1 MRKWLHA
8 LALISFCLASGAAFA
23 ADKPYVREDLASDA
37 IRLEEKLKK
46 DAFPVSAL
54 HPIEQIRKD
63 AAQRISRGDPK
74 GALPLLATL
83 ITSNPKSPDPWLA
96 YAKAAFV
103 ALNSDESGYY
113 ALQENALAAAY
124 TAYQRAKT
132 PAEEASALTFLGEI
146 YGKKELWR
154 LSLNAY
160 RASLDKVDNAAL
172 RATFQEMR
180 EKYGFR
186 ILDYKV
192 DSDAASPRVCFQFS
206 EPLARG
212 KVDFAPFI
220 TQSGAANAA
229 ISSEDQQ
236 LCVEGLKHGERYAM
250 VVRQGL
256 PSSVGENLLKSAD
269 YEIYVRDRSPQV
281 HFTGKN
287 YVLPRLGQE
296 GVPVV
301 SVNTPKISV
310 DILRIG
316 DRNLLPTVRSE
327 DFLGQLSGYK
337 AKKLADG
344 DAVKIW
350 SGTLDAKPDL
360 NRDVT
365 TAFPVLEAVG
375 KLEPGVYVMLAQ
387 AGEHKAAVESDD
399 EDSGRSATQ
408 WFVVSD
414 LGLTAFTGTD
424 GIHVLVR
431 SLATAAPLENV
442 ELRLIARSNEIL
454 ATRPTP
460 ADGHVRF
467 DPGLA
472 RGTGGLAP
480 GLIVATDANG
490 DYGFLDL
497 AATAFDLTDRGVKG
511 RSAAKALD
519 ALVFPERGVYRSG
532 ETVFVTA
539 LLRDSKGVAATGL
552 PLTLVAKRPD
562 GVEYKR
568 ALVEDQGM
576 GGRAFSLALQAGV
589 SPGTWKIQAYAD
601 PKSPAI
607 GEATFLV
614 EDYVP
619 ERLDFTLKP
628 KTASA
633 RSGEHVEINAEARY
647 LYGAPGA
654 DLEIDGEVTIQ
665 ASATNALPALKGY
678 ESGLTD
684 ESFESVKGELEQKET
699 TDAKG
704 KAVVKLVI
712 PEINTPR
719 SVEAKV
725 LLRVGEPGGR
735 AVERSLTIPILSK
748 GGVIGVKKNFEDGSL
763 GEEATASFDVV
774 VAGSD
779 GNRSARKNV
788 QWTLYRVNNA
798 YQWYNSDGRW
808 GYERVKSS
816 KKIADGRIDVD
827 IDKAGHIQ
835 VPVSYGAHRLE
846 LRTES
851 GGDGPTAIS
860 FNVGWSGDAS
870 ADTPDLLEVTLDKAS
885 YKVGEEMK
893 LAIQSRFAGKATL
906 AIAGDAL
913 NEVQMLDLKEGDNH
927 ASFPVKADW
936 GAGAYAIVIAHRP
949 LDQAA
954 KRMPGRAL
962 GLAWFGIDE
971 DAHKIAIN
979 IGAPDK
985 IRPRTTMTL
994 PIKLAGLSP
1003 GEEAEI
1009 TVAAVDIGILNL
1021 TRYEAPNAKD
1031 YFFGQRQLAT
1041 EIRDLY
1047 GLLIDGMQGSRGAI
1061 RMGGDAAASAN
1072 GVPKPTQAPLARYS
1086 GVVKVDADGI
1096 AKVSFDLPAF
1106 NGAIRVMAV
1115 AWSKTRVGNAQADVI
1130 IRDPVV
1136 VQATLPRFLSL
1147 GDQSR
1152 FHVQIDNVEGKS
1164 GEYTVDLDL
1173 HGPVSVAADALRK
1186 TIKLEAGA
1194 RTAFT
1199 IPVTSAGI
1207 GTASIDMRLT
1217 GPGVDAA
1224 QAFTL
1229 SVLPGTSELYRR
1241 TIRPL
1246 AQGESLTVSSDLIAD
1261 FVPGTGSVS
1270 VAVSPIGAIDVPAL
1284 LMALDRYPYGCS
1296 EQTVSRA
1303 MPLLYVNKLA
1313 SLSALALD
1321 DDLQPR
1327 IKEAI
1332 DKVLTRQDS
1341 NGSFGLWAAGGDEDI
1356 WLSSFVMDFLTRSR
1370 ENNFAVPQKAF
1381 DIGLDYLRN
1390 HVANKSDV
1398 GKDESS
1404 ALAYA
1409 IYVLA
1414 RNGRPVM
1421 GDLRYLAD
1429 TKLDAFESP
1438 LARAQLAASF
1448 ALLGDR
1454 ARAASVFTA
1463 ATDRLGTIRA
1473 SRYSRSDYGTRLR
1486 DGAALMALAAE
1497 SGASKAD
1504 IQRAAL
1510 VMEEERPATP
1520 YTSTQENAWMV
1531 LAAQALA
1538 AQASDLELDVD
1549 GVVKKGAYFR
1559 TFRSATLEARP
1570 STIANKGAGTA
1581 RIVLTTSGNPAVHEP
1596 AASQGYTLEREFFK
1610 LDGTKIDAT
1619 KVKQNERFV
1628 VALKI
1633 IEPEAAYAR
1642 LLLVDHLPAGLE
1654 IDNPDL
1660 VDGGSIEAL
1669 AFLKKDVEPSH
1680 TEYRDD
1686 RFVAAFNRSGSD
1698 KATFLVAYI
1707 VRAVTPGHYVY
1718 PPATIEDMY
1727 RPQRFG
1733 RTGYGTLDVTE
1744 K

>member
-1 MRKWLHA
+1 MRGLLHI
-8 LALISFCLASGAAFA
+8 LALLVFCLTSGAAFA
-23 ADKPYVREDLASDA
+23 EKPYVREDLGSDA

-46 DAFPVSAL
+46 DAVPVTAS
-54 HPIEQIRKD
+54 HPVEQIRKE
-63 AAQRISRGDPK
+63 AAQRFLRSDAK
-74 GALPLLATL
+74 GALPLLAAL
-83 ITSNPKSPDPWLA
+83 ITANPKTSDSWLA
-96 YAKAAFV
+96 YAKAAAV
-103 ALNSDESGYY
+103 AVNSDDSGYY
-113 ALQENALAAAY
+113 AYVESAYAAAY
-124 TAYQRAKT
+124 VAYQRATT
-132 PAEEASALTFLGEI
+132 PAEETSALNFLGET
-146 YGKKELWR
+146 YAKKELWR

-160 RASLDKVDNAAL
+160 RASIDRLDNAAT
-172 RATFQEMR
+172 RATYQDLR
-180 EKYGFR
+180 ERYGFR
-186 ILDYKV
+186 ILTYKV

-212 KVDFAPFI
+212 KIDFAPFI
-220 TQSGAANAA
+220 TQSGASNTAV
-229 ISSEDQQ
+229 SSEDQQ

-269 YEIYVRDRSPQV
+269 YEIYVRDRSAQV

-287 YVLPRLGQE
+287 FVLPRVGQE
-296 GVPVV
+296 GIPVI
-301 SVNTPKISV
+301 SVNTPKVAV

-316 DRNLLPTVRSE
+316 DRSLLPIVRSE
-327 DFLGQLSGYK
+327 DFLGQLGSYK
-337 AKKLADG
+337 VKQLADG
-344 DAVKIW
+344 DALKIW
-350 SGTLDAKPDL
+350 SGTLDVKPDL

-375 KLEPGVYVMLAQ
+375 KLQPGVYVMLAR
-387 AGEHKAAVESDD
+387 AGEHKIATASDD
-399 EDSGRSATQ
+399 DDNNAGATQ

-414 LGLTAFTGTD
+414 LGLTAFSGSD
-424 GIHVLVR
+424 GVHVLVR
-431 SLATAAPLENV
+431 SLATAEPLAGV
-442 ELRLIARSNEIL
+442 ELRLVARSNEIL
-454 ATRPTP
+454 ATKPTP

-467 DPGLA
+467 DAGLS

-480 GLIVATDANG
+480 GLIVATDAKG

-497 AATAFDLTDRGVKG
+497 GSAAFDLTDRGVKG

-519 ALVFPERGVYRSG
+519 ALVFAERGVYRSG

-576 GGRAFSLALQAGV
+576 GGRAFSLPLQAGV
-589 SPGTWKIQAYAD
+589 APGTWKIQAFAD

-614 EDYVP
+614 EDYVA

-628 KTASA
+628 KNAAA

-647 LYGAPGA
+647 LYGAAGA

-665 ASATNALPALKGY
+665 AAASNALPALKGY

-704 KAVVKLVI
+704 RAVVRVVI
-712 PEINTPR
+712 PEISTPR
-719 SVEAKV
+719 SVEAKI

-735 AVERSLTIPILSK
+735 AVERAVTIPILPQ

-763 GEEATASFDVV
+763 GENASASFDVV
-774 VAGSD
+774 VAGAD
-779 GNRSARKNV
+779 GARAARKNV
-788 QWTLYRVNNA
+788 QWVLYRVNNA
-798 YQWYNSDGRW
+798 YQWYNSDGKW

-816 KKIADGRIDVD
+816 KKIADGRIDVA
-827 IDKAGHIQ
+827 IDKAGRIE

-846 LRTES
+846 LRTDT

-870 ADTPDLLEVTLDKAS
+870 ADTPDLLEVTLDKTS
-885 YKVGEEMK
+885 YKAGEEMK

-913 NEVQMLDLKEGDNH
+913 NEMQMLDLKEGDNH
-927 ASFPVKADW
+927 AALPVKADW

-954 KRMPGRAL
+954 RRMPGRAL

-971 DAHKIAIN
+971 DAHRIAITL
-979 IGAPDK
+979 GAPDK
-985 IRPRTTMTL
+985 IRPRTTLSL
-994 PIKLAGLSP
+994 PIKLAGLTP

-1009 TVAAVDIGILNL
+1009 SVAAVDIGILNL

-1031 YFFGQRQLAT
+1031 YFFGQRQLST
-1041 EIRDLY
+1041 DIRDLY
-1047 GLLIDGMQGSRGAI
+1047 GLLIDGMQGTRGAI
-1061 RMGGDAAASAN
+1061 RSGADAAASAN

-1086 GVVKVDADGI
+1086 GVVKVDANGT
-1096 AKVSFDLPAF
+1096 ANVSFDIPGF
-1106 NGAIRVMAV
+1106 NGAVRVMAV

-1147 GDQSR
+1147 GDLSR

-1164 GEYTVDLDL
+1164 GEYSVDLDL
-1173 HGPVSVAADALRK
+1173 HGPVAVAADAMRK

-1199 IPVTSAGI
+1199 IPVTAAGI
-1207 GTASIDMRLT
+1207 GTAAIDMRLT

-1270 VAVSPIGAIDVPAL
+1270 VAVSPIGSIDVPAL
-1284 LMALDRYPYGCS
+1284 LLALDRYPYGCS

-1313 SLSALALD
+1313 SLEALALD
-1321 DDLQPR
+1321 ADLEPR

-1341 NGSFGLWAAGGDEDI
+1341 NGSFGLWAAGGDEDV
-1356 WLSSFVMDFLTRSR
+1356 WLSSYVMDFLTRSR

-1381 DIGLDYLRN
+1381 EIGLDYLRN
-1390 HVANKSDV
+1390 HVANKSDI
-1398 GKDESS
+1398 GKDE
-1404 ALAYA
+1404 APAVAYA

-1429 TKLDAFESP
+1429 TKLDAFDSP

-1454 ARAASVFTA
+1454 ARAATIFTA

-1473 SRYSRSDYGTRLR
+1473 SRYARADYGTRLR

-1497 SGASKAD
+1497 SGASKTD
-1504 IQRAAL
+1504 IQRAGMVL
-1510 VMEEERPATP
+1510 EEERPATP

-1538 AQASDLELDVD
+1538 AQANDLALDVD
-1549 GVVKKGAYFR
+1549 GMAKKGAYFR

-1570 STIANKGAGTA
+1570 TTIANTGAAVA
-1581 RIVLTTSGNPAVHEP
+1581 RIVLTTSGNPTVREP
-1596 AASQGYTLEREFFK
+1596 AASQGYVLEREFFK
-1610 LDGTKIDAT
+1610 LDGTKIDA
-1619 KVKQNERFV
+1619 KSVRQNERFV

-1633 IEPEAAYAR
+1633 TEPEAAYAR
-1642 LLLVDHLPAGLE
+1642 LLMVDHLPAGLE

-1669 AFLKKDVEPSH
+1669 AFLKKTVEPSH

-1686 RFVAAFNRSGSD
+1686 RFVAAFERSGSE
-1698 KATFLVAYI
+1698 KAVFSVAYI

-1733 RTGYGTLDVTE
+1733 RTGYATLDVTE